1 MFHTGLF
8 SDDLTRSI
16 LTFPDVAQCKRK
28 ERIKDKSGYVT
39 NSAHRFVQR
48 GIKKYHKNKQIV
60 LKKKTTQHEKKNEK
74 NMTNLALVFIWHSC
88 LQNYK

>member
-8 SDDLTRSI
+8 SDNLTCSI

-60 LKKKTTQHEKKNEK
+60 LKKKKKTH
-74 NMTNLALVFIWHSC
+74 NMKKRMKKTWQI
-88 LQNYK
+88 